1 LTSHDVPVAPD
12 VLRRRAIT
20 GFCLYDVANWAFV
33 TTIVTAVGGP
43 FVVAVARRG
52 AVDGRADL
60 LGLHL
65 RPGSVFALATSLS
78 VLLQVA
84 FMPLLGAVAD
94 RSEAKRWLLV

>member
-1 LTSHDVPVAPD
+1 MAPD

-84 FMPLLGAVAD
+84 FLPLLGAVAD
-94 RSEAKRWLLV
+94 RSEAKRRLLV